1 MIFVLYTLHII
12 VCLFLI
18 LVILLQQGSGAD
30 LSVFGG
36 GSTQA
41 AFGARG
47 ATQVVHKL
55 TVWGFVAFIF
65 LTLTIAVL
73 QGGAGSSVVSG
84 VEEEEPVEAEQPLRE
99 GAATDTT
106 EFVAEELQPE
116 EAEGE
121 APAGEPGI
129 GVEPVDE
136 DLPVEA
142 PDAETDPED

>member
-55 TVWGFVAFIF
+55 TVWGFIAFIL
-65 LTLTIAVL
+65 LTLTIAVM
-73 QGGAGSSVVSG
+73 QGGATGSIVRDVD
-84 VEEEEPVEAEQPLRE
+84 EEPLAGTALEGEAPLE
-99 GAATDTT
+99 SDASDTT
-106 EFVAEELQPE
+106 EYVAEELQAE
-116 EAEGE
+116 EGQVGEAEADG
-121 APAGEPGI
+121 ATG
-129 GVEPVDE
+129 
-136 DLPVEA
+136 PVEA
-142 PDAETDPED
+142 AGDAAETEDDGQ